1 VPDDFLETFI
11 EFEDRFA
18 TEEQCRD
25 YLARLRWPD
34 GFICPRCFCRDTWQ
48 NTPGL
53 WVCHHC
59 DHHASVTAGTL
70 FQDTHK
76 PLRLV
81 CRANWCVTSQKQGA
95 SALGVQRELGLGSYP
110 TAWSWLHELRR
121 AMVRPGRD
129 RLMSEIE
136 VEETF
141 VGGLSEGKRRRD
153 SEGKVLVAIAAQ
165 RDGRKVGRIR
175 LARIPEASSATL
187 AAFVRSTI
195 EPSSVVHTDGFRGY
209 NGLEEHGYDR
219 RVTVLRGKPVTAEVE
234 AFPRV
239 HLVASHLKR
248 WLQGTHQ
255 WAAGGRH
262 LDDYYLDEFAFRFNR
277 RTSASRGKLFLRLM
291 ENAVALEPVT
301 FGQIVGGKVEAPKPG
316 PRESTE

>member
-1 VPDDFLETFI
+1 MPDDFPENLI
-11 EFEDRFA
+11 EFEERFA

-25 YLARLRWPD
+25 YLFRLRWPD
-34 GFICPRCFCRDTWQ
+34 GFVCPRCSGRDAWK
-48 NTPGL
+48 NTRGL
-53 WVCHHC
+53 WVCQRC
-59 DHHASVTAGTL
+59 EHHASVTAGTL

-76 PLRLV
+76 PLRLWF
-81 CRANWCVTSQKQGA
+81 RAIWCVTSQKLGA
-95 SALGVQRELGLGSYP
+95 SALGVQRELGLGSYA
-110 TAWSWLHELRR
+110 TAWSWLHKLRR
-121 AMVRPGRD
+121 AMVRPDRD
-129 RLMSEIE
+129 RLTGEIE
-136 VEETF
+136 VDETF
-141 VGGLSEGKRRRD
+141 VGGLSEGKRGRD

-187 AAFVRSTI
+187 AAFVRSAV
-195 EPSSVVHTDGFRGY
+195 EPGSVVHTDGFRGY

-219 RVTVLRGKPVTAEVE
+219 RVTVLRGKPVSAAVE

-248 WLQGTHQ
+248 WLLGTHQ
-255 WAAGGRH
+255 GAASGRH
-262 LDDYYLDEFAFRFNR
+262 LDYYLDEFTFRFNR

-291 ENAVALEPVT
+291 ENAAALEPVT
-301 FGQIVGGKVEAPKPG
+301 FKQIVGGKPEAPKPA